1 MTKLLSW
8 LHRFLVSIF
17 EFIAQW
23 FRQDSETKSL
33 KPATLSV
40 PVVKKT
46 LRLYEGRPLE
56 FEDSKKD
63 AARRFLHR
71 RDPTTGKVRGPS
83 EAQEQLIFARERGVS
98 VLAGAGSG
106 KSTSLVSRLLFMRH
120 QLDIRYSQISVFT
133 FTRKSR
139 ADFIKKLIEESS
151 HWPRP
156 IGEKLAQRLVRTFHS
171 KALAMARGAMDP
183 NTRIF
188 EFLGAPVKASSAN
201 SSLTL
206 ADIEAE
212 LDGDPVLAELSEN
225 ESEANQLLN
234 LFSSDLTTEQ
244 AEFLDGVYR
253 RSFASSEPFR
263 AAIRKILEASIQPI
277 APRRP
282 GDAEVQKAKENVD
295 SLVRLDKLLIELVTD
310 DWRKRQLW
318 PIAGVNEVDSN
329 GQSFEL
335 SAYGALFL
343 ANGYVPRL
351 NAYVVLGVHKDIRST
366 ALRAKPT
373 HKGWAAASVEWNK
386 VQVLLGFCDKPI
398 LYIRHAWQLQ
408 NLAKLLSF
416 EAGVASAEVPKFQT
430 VPPGDYKAAVIDM
443 ALYQC
448 GTFAENLALDP
459 RKIQNAKGLVPGSVE
474 RHFAS
479 AVAIFFEELYRTF
492 ETEGVVSFNRLFAR
506 LSTQGDWLDKVN
518 GGSLLTMKYLLIDEF
533 QDISPAIVKLVVAM
547 HERLRAISL
556 DSDAPSVM
564 CVGDDWQS
572 IYGWRGSSPQFFLN
586 FPRYFE
592 GARNQ
597 TYRLRD
603 NYRSSANVV
612 TAAEAA
618 LSDLTEQFPGKQG
631 GIAKGEWRDLKY
643 PVALVPEFNAKDAVA
658 LVRTILDRLPANER
672 LYVLT
677 RGSENPVFVEISRA
691 FKSESSERF
700 LATTFHQSKGLEAEY
715 VILIGDTQY
724 DSTNDFRNALYQMAA
739 LGSAQSATPYDDAQR
754 DEARRLAYVGITRAM
769 KLCVWLCQ
777 PRDGGTF
784 VRLPE
789 NGPNSQH
796 MSIAEVHTLLNMA
809 LSVERVA

>member
-1 MTKLLSW
+1 MTKVLTRLY
-8 LHRFLVSIF
+8 RFLVSIF
-17 EFIAQW
+17 KFLASL
-23 FRQDSETKSL
+23 FRQDTQTKNTQ
-33 KPATLSV
+33 PVNNPV
-40 PVVKKT
+40 PVAKRT

-56 FEDSKKD
+56 FEDSRKD
-63 AARRFLHR
+63 AARQFLHR
-71 RDPTTGKVRGPS
+71 QDPTSGKVRGPS
-83 EAQEQLIFARERGVS
+83 DAQEQLIFARERGVS

-139 ADFIKKLIEESS
+139 ADFIKKLVSESS

-156 IGEKLAQRLVRTFHS
+156 VGEQLAQRLVRTFHS

-188 EFLGAPVKASSAN
+188 EFLGAPVKAGSTK

-212 LDGDPVLAELSEN
+212 LDGDPALAELSEN
-225 ESEANQLLN
+225 ESEANQMLN

-253 RSFASSEPFR
+253 RSFASSESFR
-263 AAIRKILEASIQPI
+263 AAIRKILEASIQPM

-282 GDAEVQKAKENVD
+282 DEVQVQEAREKIE
-295 SLVRLDKLLIELVTD
+295 SLARLDKLHIDLVSN
-310 DWRKRQLW
+310 DWRERKLW
-318 PIAGVNEVDSN
+318 PIAGVNEVDNN
-329 GQSFEL
+329 GNPFEL
-335 SAYGALFL
+335 PAYGFLFQ

-351 NAYVVLGVHKDIRST
+351 NAYVVLGVHKDVKGT
-366 ALRAKPT
+366 LLRTKPT
-373 HKGWAAASVEWNK
+373 HKGWAAGSMEWNK

-398 LYIRHAWQLQ
+398 LYIRHASQLQ

-416 EAGVASAEVPKFQT
+416 DAGTGSTEAPKFQT
-430 VPPGDYKAAVIDM
+430 IPPGDYKPAVIDV
-443 ALYQC
+443 ALYQS

-459 RKIQNAKGLVPGSVE
+459 RKIQNAKGLAPDSVE
-474 RHFAS
+474 RHFAC

-518 GGSLLTMKYLLIDEF
+518 GGSILTMKHLLIDEF
-533 QDISPAIVKLVVAM
+533 QDISPAIVKFVVAM
-547 HERLRAISL
+547 HERLRAISR
-556 DSDAPSVM
+556 DTDAPSVM

-572 IYGWRGSSPQFFLN
+572 IYGWRGSSPQFFLH
-586 FPRYFE
+586 FPRYFK
-592 GARNQ
+592 GARDQ

-603 NYRSSANVV
+603 NYRSSTYVV

-618 LSDLTEQFPGKQG
+618 LTDLTEQFPGKQG
-631 GIAKGEWRDLKY
+631 GIAKGKWRDLKY
-643 PVALVPEFNAKDAVA
+643 PVALVPEFHATDAVT
-658 LVRTILDRLPANER
+658 LVRTILDRLPTDER

-677 RGSENPVFVEISRA
+677 RGSENPVFVEISNA

-724 DSTNDFRNALYQMAA
+724 GSTNDLRNALYRMAE

-769 KLCVWLCQ
+769 KLCVWLCE
-777 PRDGGTF
+777 PRDDGTF

-789 NGPNSQH
+789 DGPSSQRMTLDEVSRLVEH
-796 MSIAEVHTLLNMA
+796 TFQAEQ
-809 LSVERVA
+809 VE